1 MRQILTFLFIGLL
14 SSVSY
19 GADFTT
25 KATSAILMD
34 YDTGT
39 VVFEKKGDELMA
51 TCHSPIG
58 SWIWG
63 EKSYKVLSPEL
74 YRV

>member
-1 MRQILTFLFIGLL
+1 MNDPPKKLRGK
-14 SSVSY
+14 Y
-19 GADFTT
+19 
-25 KATSAILMD
+25 
-34 YDTGT
+34 
-39 VVFEKKGDELMA
+39 EKTIKRLDKLNA